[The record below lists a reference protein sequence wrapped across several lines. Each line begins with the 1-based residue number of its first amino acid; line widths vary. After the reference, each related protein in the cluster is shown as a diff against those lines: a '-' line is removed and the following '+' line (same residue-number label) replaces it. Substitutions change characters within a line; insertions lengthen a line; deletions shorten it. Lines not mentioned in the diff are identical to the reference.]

1 MLNPVNYTLH
11 FDTFTEQFDSNFP
24 IFLQNRMNQTDF
36 QFTIQECS
44 NIMKKHMK
52 EIESNTLKQSLIIFV
67 IIFASFFLL
76 TLIPLL
82 IFFLAYDGN
91 GGQAYWVWIAF
102 PILYCFVVV
111 AMVAWSVHRRH
122 KIQQRHAL
130 CKEELINFLT
140 LQNNTKFQM
149 IGVQFVLKY
158 NTAIVYRQRF
168 VSGLY
173 KFLIE
178 TPKIEVWMTGGQM
191 NTTTL
196 IVQQPPVMMQNQQ
209 QQPPLMMMDG
219 VVGYQSG
226 YNPMMMVPPQQQS
239 VAYYGATT
247 TNNNNENDNQRQPL
261 LDNQKI

>member
-67 IIFASFFLL
+67 IIFA
-76 TLIPLL
+76 T
-82 IFFLAYDGN
+82 YDGN

-158 NTAIVYRQRF
+158 NTAIFYQ
-168 VSGLY
+168 
-173 KFLIE
+173 
-178 TPKIEVWMTGGQM
+178 VWMTGGQM

-196 IVQQPPVMMQNQQ
+196 IVQQPPVMMQNQ

-226 YNPMMMVPPQQQS
+226 YNPMMMVPPQLIINS
-239 VAYYGATT
+239 LS
-247 TNNNNENDNQRQPL
+247 NSSSFND
-261 LDNQKI
+261 